1 MSFFENLEK
10 LCEKTKY
17 LEIDIK
23 KQLKELIPPKKN
35 IKSSNYQNHG
45 FNSNCLSLF

>member
-23 KQLKELIPPKKN
+23 KQLKEPTL
-35 IKSSNYQNHG
+35 QNK
-45 FNSNCLSLF
+45 

>member
-23 KQLKELIPPKKN
+23 KQLKDMLFKISIIDYVSKSIIP
-35 IKSSNYQNHG
+35 IK
-45 FNSNCLSLF
+45 FL